1 MCQLKKDI
9 AEERLTCSSNTE
21 CTLAAY
27 ALQAEMGDFDSEE
40 YHEDGYI
47 QQCAWFCDVVSFNFW
62 LLTCFVLLY
71 ISTLYYVSVIPLFGQ
86 IQKVRKFKQEH

>member
-9 AEERLTCSSNTE
+9 AEERLTCSANTE
-21 CTLAAY
+21 CMLAAY

-47 QQCAWFCDVVSFNFW
+47 QQCAWFCDVVSCVVECTAPGSATW
-62 LLTCFVLLY
+62 
-71 ISTLYYVSVIPLFGQ
+71 
-86 IQKVRKFKQEH
+86 

>member
-1 MCQLKKDI
+1 M
-9 AEERLTCSSNTE
+9 TCSSNTE

-47 QQCAWFCDVVSFNFW
+47 QQCAWFCDVVSFNLW
-62 LLTCFVLLY
+62 LLTCFVILIIIYFYLLPRLGY
-71 ISTLYYVSVIPLFGQ
+71 SVIFAN
-86 IQKVRKFKQEH
+86 QEC